1 MGIRR
6 LVVVLSGVLAL
17 TVSTA
22 LSAQEGAAKRFE
34 ARDKHISRSQ
44 AIGLSL
50 LFPGLGQLATGHR
63 NKGTALMAVEMGCL
77 VVWLTS
83 HEDFN
88 TQAKQFD
95 METERYLALV
105 QGGTFEAAEESW
117 QRLSDKKDDLDQSH
131 LLRRAFGVLSLVV
144 YGYNALDVLVYN
156 GAEPAVEKSVSIA
169 PMPRIGPAGLALVK
183 RF

>member
-6 LVVVLSGVLAL
+6 LVVVLSGVLA
-17 TVSTA
+17 VAASPA
-22 LSAQEGAAKRFE
+22 LWAQEGPAKRFE
-34 ARDKHISRSQ
+34 TRDQHISRSQ

-63 NKGTALMAVEMGCL
+63 NKGTALMATEVGCL

-88 TQAKQFD
+88 TQAKQLD
-95 METERYLALV
+95 IEAERYLALRE
-105 QGGTFEAAEESW
+105 GGTFEAAEESW
-117 QRLSDKKDDLDQSH
+117 QRLSDKKDDLDRSH
-131 LLRRAFGVLSLVV
+131 LLRRAFGVLAFVV
-144 YGYNALDVLVYN
+144 YGYNALDVLMYD
-156 GAEPAVEKSVSIA
+156 GAEPATEKAIGIA
-169 PMPRIGPAGLALVK
+169 PMPRDGTAGLALVK